1 MLVALEQTSLFVIHL
16 LLAAPHA
23 GFYECRLMRHPNHA
37 ALETQICLRHAA
49 TLGVTAAEKQ
59 AEPAALH
66 PGHQG
71 PADTHLE
78 KPGEKALE
86 NQRPLLPFQR
96 LLVGLG

>member
-1 MLVALEQTSLFVIHL
+1 MPVALGQTGLFVVDW
-16 LLAAPHA
+16 LLAAPHV

-49 TLGVTAAEKQ
+49 TLGVTVAEKQ